1 MVLSLHLQATSRAA
15 LLKLVTCS
23 AYAEAANVEK
33 IVTQL
38 LRGGLSTSQIGIITP
53 YEGQRTHVLALLGK
67 GGPLG
72 AAAYIGIEVCP
83 RPVMIQLGGHHSC
96 CHTSLAQL

>member
-1 MVLSLHLQATSRAA
+1 M
-15 LLKLVTCS
+15 
-23 AYAEAANVEK
+23 EK

-72 AAAYIGIEVCP
+72 AAAYAGIEVSLSRLTVICNCP
-83 RPVMIQLGGHHSC
+83 WHC
-96 CHTSLAQL
+96 

>member
-1 MVLSLHLQATSRAA
+1 M
-15 LLKLVTCS
+15 
-23 AYAEAANVEK
+23 EK

-72 AAAYIGIEVCP
+72 AAAYTGIEVCS
-83 RPVMIQLGGHHSC
+83 RPVMSQVSGHHIC
-96 CHTSLAQL
+96 QTSLAQQQMLVSERFSP